1 MENCRLLLSILRFQ
15 TEQKLSKTTEE
26 EEVFHV
32 KQWLNASSL
41 FVEKNRLQVKKGC
54 RIMLFDTHAHLNA
67 VQYDEDL
74 QEVIQRAQ
82 DEGVSHIVVVGFDR
96 PTIERAMELTEEY
109 DFIYAAVG
117 WHPVDAID
125 MTEEDLQWI
134 KELASHP
141 KVVAIGEM
149 GLDYYWD
156 KSPKEVQKE
165 VFRKQIAL
173 AKEVKLPIIIHNRD
187 ATADIVQILKE
198 ENAAEVGGIMH
209 CFSGSVEVAKQC
221 IDMNFY
227 ISLGGPVTFK
237 NAKKAK
243 EVAKEIPLDR
253 LLIETD
259 CPYLTPHPFRGKRN
273 EPSYVKYV
281 AEQIAE
287 LKEITVEEVA
297 KATTENAKKLFGIS
311 R

>member
-1 MENCRLLLSILRFQ
+1 
-15 TEQKLSKTTEE
+15 
-26 EEVFHV
+26 
-32 KQWLNASSL
+32 
-41 FVEKNRLQVKKGC
+41 
-54 RIMLFDTHAHLNA
+54 MLFDTHAHLNA
-67 VQYDEDL
+67 VQYEEDL
-74 QEVIQRAQ
+74 QEVIDRALK
-82 DEGVSHIVVVGFDR
+82 EGVTNIVVVGFDR
-96 PTIERAMELTEEY
+96 PTIKKAIELAEQY
-109 DFIYAAVG
+109 DFIYASVG

-125 MTEEDLQWI
+125 MKDDDLKWLEEM
-134 KELASHP
+134 AHHP
-141 KVVAIGEM
+141 KVVALGEM

-173 AKEVKLPIIIHNRD
+173 AKKVKLPIIIHNRE
-187 ATADIVQILKE
+187 ATADILEILKE
-198 ENAAEVGGIMH
+198 ENASEVGGIMH
-209 CFSGSVEVAKQC
+209 CFTGSIEIAKQC

-237 NAKKAK
+237 NAKKPK
-243 EVAKEIPLDR
+243 EVAAEIPLEH

-273 EPSYVKYV
+273 EPAYIKYI

-287 LKEITVEEVA
+287 LKGISYKEVA
-297 KATTENAKKLFGIS
+297 EKTSDNARKIFGTN